1 MALFV
6 ITVFIIILRRI
17 ISLVSIIFSILFPGF
32 LSWLFRVIMLVLLL
46 DVVCLGAIGCDWRG
60 GES

>member
-17 ISLVSIIFSILFPGF
+17 ISLVSIIIFSIIPGLFVMA
-32 LSWLFRVIMLVLLL
+32 FRVIMLVLLL
-46 DVVCLGAIGCDWRG
+46 DVVCLGAIRCD
-60 GES
+60 